1 MIDDDE
7 KLVSLMREYLES
19 HGFEVAAA
27 HDGNLGVEA
36 ALSTAP
42 DLVIL
47 DLMLPG
53 MDGLEVCR
61 RVRQSSRV
69 PILMLTARGDETDRI
84 VGLEMGADD
93 YLPKPFNARELLAR
107 IRAILRR
114 SDGEEGAEES
124 QRSCRPGR
132 LVDIGSRM
140 VTLRGQQVDL
150 TTAEFDILHAL
161 ASSAGRVLSRD
172 QLCRECTA
180 RAGRPTTAPST
191 STSAV
196 SDRRSRTIRSGRR
209 CSRPCAG
216 SATSSSE
223 RNRREVLAA
232 GGQDRGGVP
241 AGHVDFRGP
250 DAASVRAWGDPFRRD
265 DLSTKRTTLSWSRCS
280 SSGSWPWS

>member
-1 MIDDDE
+1 MVSVGARPKDEAGDRAARRDRRMTRLLMIDDDE
-7 KLVSLMREYLES
+7 KLVALMSEYLES

-27 HDGNLGVEA
+27 HDGHEGVEA
-36 ALSTAP
+36 ALSTEPA
-42 DLVIL
+42 LVIL

-114 SDGEEGAEES
+114 SEGEEAAEAPS
-124 QRSCRPGR
+124 VLRAG
-132 LVDIGSRM
+132 LLVVDIGSRA
-140 VTLRGQQVDL
+140 VHVRGRQVEL

-172 QLCRECTA
+172 QLLQKVHGEGWAAYDRSVDVHISRIRQKIEDDP
-180 RAGRPTTAPST
+180 RRPALLKTVRGVGYQLVRTEPS
-191 STSAV
+191 
-196 SDRRSRTIRSGRR
+196 
-209 CSRPCAG
+209 
-216 SATSSSE
+216 
-223 RNRREVLAA
+223 
-232 GGQDRGGVP
+232 
-241 AGHVDFRGP
+241 
-250 DAASVRAWGDPFRRD
+250 
-265 DLSTKRTTLSWSRCS
+265 
-280 SSGSWPWS
+280 